1 MSESDDDDDFDEEI
15 LEIFVEEAGEVSDA
29 IAEYFPQCAADFEN
43 QEALTEF
50 RRAFHTLKGS
60 GRMVGANDIGEL
72 AWSIENM
79 LNRILDGTIAP
90 GDQHVAAI
98 EQVRRSEEH
107 TSELQSRGHLVC
119 RLLLEKK
126 KNKHK
131 KHPTTTQ

>member
-29 IAEYFPQCAADFEN
+29 IAEYFPQWAADFEN

-90 GDQHVAAI
+90 GDQ
-98 EQVRRSEEH
+98 RPEEH
-107 TSELQSRGHLVC
+107 TSELQSRG
-119 RLLLEKK
+119 
-126 KNKHK
+126 
-131 KHPTTTQ
+131 Q